1 MKPIENN
8 TQLLERFTKRSMQLS
23 NRLVELQPAYDEYL
37 KIQRDLE
44 RLEGSVQ
51 VVKYLEYGIL
61 PNDGNHNGMQN
72 HRPNKQDSP
81 Q

>member
-23 NRLVELQPAYDEYL
+23 KQLSELEPQYQEYL
-37 KIQRDLE
+37 KIKRDLE

-61 PNDGNHNGMQN
+61 PNDGNHDGMQN
-72 HRPNKQDSP
+72 HRPNKQDSS

>member
-23 NRLVELQPAYDEYL
+23 KQLSKLEPQYQEYL
-37 KIQRDLE
+37 KIKRDLE

-61 PNDGNHNGMQN
+61 PNDGNHDGMQN

>member
-23 NRLVELQPAYDEYL
+23 KQLSELEPQYQEYL
-37 KIQRDLE
+37 KIKRDLE

-61 PNDGNHNGMQN
+61 PNDGNHDGMQN